1 MRKRVPRLSSVM
13 GGLKPK
19 LVEAVLELL
28 VKIVGETLKDK
39 VARAVLVGL
48 LSSVGHYVASD
59 STPAPAPTM
68 QVTQPVEMNKAP

>member
-1 MRKRVPRLSSVM
+1 MRKRVPRLDSVM
-13 GGLKPK
+13 GEVKPK
-19 LVEAVLELL
+19 LVEFVLELL

-59 STPAPAPTM
+59 STPTPAPAM
-68 QVTQPVEMNKAP
+68 QVHQPVEMHKAP